1 MMLSQ
6 PEEVTPGVWPRIMGY
21 SRMGVNTL
29 LGSTHIPHHWYFWRW
44 FSFSDMDKRSRERVF
59 LLTPRIE
66 SNKLDLI
73 MIAKIDTD
81 TAKGVENKF
90 SNSEVSTLRVKSL
103 ISESLE
109 LPPMEQVPNKNHPPD
124 KKSGKDSM
132 TKHVWK
138 KKHTQ
143 TNTWASHTETAFFPR
158 FFSLAKPFPPRDSIC
173 LNGAR
178 TTYRKLEVSISIP
191 WGGKPW
197 WTQDGSVWWQA
208 NFTWGVS
215 LGVQPK
221 ITYFFS
227 GM

>member
-1 MMLSQ
+1 
-6 PEEVTPGVWPRIMGY
+6 
-21 SRMGVNTL
+21 
-29 LGSTHIPHHWYFWRW
+29 
-44 FSFSDMDKRSRERVF
+44 MDKRSRERVF

-132 TKHVWK
+132 TKHV
-138 KKHTQ
+138 
-143 TNTWASHTETAFFPR
+143 
-158 FFSLAKPFPPRDSIC
+158 
-173 LNGAR
+173 
-178 TTYRKLEVSISIP
+178 
-191 WGGKPW
+191 
-197 WTQDGSVWWQA
+197 
-208 NFTWGVS
+208 
-215 LGVQPK
+215 
-221 ITYFFS
+221 
-227 GM
+227 